1 MKRKAWIRLWCKDDG
16 EPYPD
21 ATYVCALGDDGL
33 KGLKK
38 RVQNISCTNAS
49 IKNMLYFNDERDLRG
64 ELSSGLYREWRRIL
78 HTVAESRRS
87 DRLPKPE
94 TWMLKFCFAL
104 YKNTTLKEMVSRLEK
119 IVSDLWDFYRTK
131 FCASFDPGSNRNP
144 EDGEISAIEKRLPRI
159 EGLSKYLSDLYL
171 ASQGDK
177 VESTPHYLWALVL
190 GSMEIEQ
197 GLEYFE
203 DGKDCWLDFLVE
215 CRKVQIRGS
224 GTPSE

>member
-21 ATYVCALGDDGL
+21 ATYVCALGDDGF

-49 IKNMLYFNDERDLRG
+49 IKNMLYFNDERNLRG
-64 ELSSGLYREWRRIL
+64 ELSSGLYREWHRIL
-78 HTVAESRRS
+78 QTVAQSRRS
-87 DRLPKPE
+87 DRFPKPE

-104 YKNTTLKEMVSRLEK
+104 YKNTTLREMVSRLEK
-119 IVSDLWDFYRTK
+119 MVSDLWDFCRTK
-131 FCASFDPGSNRNP
+131 FCASFDPGSDRNP
-144 EDGEISAIEKRLPRI
+144 EDGKISAIEKRLPRI

-190 GSMEIEQ
+190 GSMEIE
-197 GLEYFE
+197 
-203 DGKDCWLDFLVE
+203 
-215 CRKVQIRGS
+215 
-224 GTPSE
+224 